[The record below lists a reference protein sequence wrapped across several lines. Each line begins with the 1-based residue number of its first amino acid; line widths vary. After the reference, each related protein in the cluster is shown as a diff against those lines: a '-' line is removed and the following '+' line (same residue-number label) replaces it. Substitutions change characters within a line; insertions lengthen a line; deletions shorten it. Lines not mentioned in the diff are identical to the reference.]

1 MSSYAFELGQ
11 RARRGRRGRIDPES
25 IARDEYGLEVVTMPL
40 PPGRGYRVQ
49 GKRLIVAKGLE
60 PEMRRWKV
68 ASALGFYLLHGDTV
82 DESVEDDF
90 E

>member
-1 MSSYAFELGQ
+1 
-11 RARRGRRGRIDPES
+11 
-25 IARDEYGLEVVTMPL
+25 MPL

-60 PEMRRWKV
+60 AEMRRWKV